1 LTTKL
6 LYHNNKE
13 AAAGTPAMATIE
25 GSTDDGDDAFVTSSH
40 DDATP
45 PNSMGNTD
53 EATRAIPSPVSVSR
67 CGGAEVKTVYVS
79 PYPSVEPKDAIPAS
93 NSYNGAS
100 DEAAPSRAGEGVP
113 FSDNSVIEGAT
124 NATTIEEHLSPHS
137 IPGVMFVPGPG
148 FRGGIHTGYH
158 SAQESDHDDVDDDI
172 ENQIFIEGAY
182 TVPDDNEQTEI
193 IEKLH
198 EQLGSAQQEL
208 QVAKSQLAASIVEVD
223 GEVVP
228 DDMSDSNNKRKTSTF
243 VFILCLGAIAIAV
256 SMGLAVSFSN
266 RSDTT
271 GDETF
276 KVVAQVL
283 PPVLKAAQ
291 KRGIL
296 RCGVQEHDSLG
307 FIAFNNKTNERE
319 GFEVDLC
326 KAVAAAALGSSY
338 RYELV
343 PTTGLNR
350 FVTLAGGEID
360 VLIASTTHTFDRDV
374 HELSAGI
381 GFSFSSPYLYDG
393 MTFNGVPEFVT
404 CADKLSAVEDC
415 TGILICSIIG
425 TTWHDKTKELFPSSN
440 LVIVED
446 QVESIQNLIE
456 GKCNIIQGGQYDAPE
471 MIVRGYGYDGPY
483 AQGKISFT
491 KEPLAMVTRDDD
503 PEFAAFVYKVLQVLL
518 LAETQNVT
526 MMTAST
532 VSGTTEFFGVTN
544 ALTAVGN
551 YGEVYTRHLSS
562 ISPRLEVNTI
572 NDGETTGLL
581 YSYPLGKVDAVG
593 PGPIKHGVIERIL
606 QRGFLRCGIRLHHH
620 YPADLGGGQ
629 GTSFDKTDLLNME
642 LCRALTASLF
652 QRIPDNTSFQ
662 RYSEDDDIF
671 LALENGDID
680 VYAGGEGDL
689 YSDVF
694 TPGLSFSR
702 PYFYERVK
710 ALSLATLKA
719 DTQWSDFVYWIT
731 MAPIYAEENGITQ
744 ETSDDM
750 PLVNLFGTDLERILR
765 HAIHAVGN
773 YDEMYRRVLGQNSTR
788 AGLNTLNVFPYGPQY
803 YPLPCVLGNNCSY

>member
-1 LTTKL
+1 MSTT
-6 LYHNNKE
+6 NNKE
-13 AAAGTPAMATIE
+13 AADTPSIATIE
-25 GSTDDGDDAFVTSSH
+25 GFTDDGDDAFVTSSH

-45 PNSMGNTD
+45 PNSMGSTD
-53 EATRAIPSPVSVSR
+53 EATTTRAIPSPVSR
-67 CGGAEVKTVYVS
+67 CGGAEVKTAYVS
-79 PYPSVEPKDAIPAS
+79 PYPSDELKHANPAS
-93 NSYNGAS
+93 VSCNGAS
-100 DEAAPSRAGEGVP
+100 SEAAPSRAGEEVA
-113 FSDNSVIEGAT
+113 FSDNVVIGGAA
-124 NATTIEEHLSPHS
+124 NATTIEEHLPPHS

-158 SAQESDHDDVDDDI
+158 SAQESDHDDDIDDI

-182 TVPDDNEQTEI
+182 TVPDDNEQTET
-193 IEKLH
+193 IERLH

-208 QVAKSQLAASIVEVD
+208 QVAQSQLAGSIVEVD

-243 VFILCLGAIAIAV
+243 VFILCLGAIAV
-256 SMGLAVSFSN
+256 SMGLAISFSN

-291 KRGIL
+291 KRGFL
-296 RCGVQEHDSLG
+296 RCGVQEQDSLG

-326 KAVAAAALGSSY
+326 KAVAAAALGRSY

-374 HELSAGI
+374 HELSAGM

-415 TGILICSIIG
+415 NGILICSILG

-446 QVESIQNLIE
+446 QVESIQNLIA
-456 GKCNIIQGGQYDAPE
+456 GKCNVIQGGQYDAPE
-471 MIVRGYGYDGPY
+471 IIVRGYGYDGPY
-483 AQGKISFT
+483 SQGKISFT

-532 VSGTTEFFGVTN
+532 VSDTTEFFGVTN

-581 YSYPLGKVDAVG
+581 YSYPLGKVDVVG

-606 QRGFLRCGIRLHHH
+606 QRGFLRCGIRLFPH
-620 YPADLGGGQ
+620 YPDDLGGGQ
-629 GTSFDKTDLLNME
+629 GTSFDNTDLLNME
-642 LCRALTASLF
+642 SCRALTASLF

-689 YSDVF
+689 YSDAF

-702 PYFYERVK
+702 PYFYEGVK
-710 ALSLATLKA
+710 ALSLATLIA
-719 DTQWSDFVYWIT
+719 DTQWSDFVYWVT

-750 PLVNLFGTDLERILR
+750 PLVNLFGTDLERLLR
-765 HAIHAVGN
+765 DAIHAVGN
-773 YDEMYRRVLGQNSTR
+773 YDEMYRRTLGQDATR

-803 YPLPCVLGNNCSY
+803 YPLPCALGNNC